1 MQEVKNTTLHI
12 LPEHLL
18 ADEDYILSRYIT
30 IFKKKDILTVEDLLL
45 DFPVK
50 YEDFSVHSINDAVL
64 DEPTILEGT
73 IVSKVTINYLKSK
86 LSTVVFQLDVEGIKI
101 RCTLFNR
108 IYLKGKLNY
117 GSVIRVQGKFY
128 QNMNNFTVSNLVVLD
143 EINRDIIPTYRIKDI
158 SESKYLELMSVV
170 YRKHKDEII
179 ETLPKDYIEKHNLLS
194 LKDAIKIMHL
204 SDNLDEIKK
213 AQKRIKYEELLKYQ
227 VSMKYLH
234 YMRQKE
240 DDCPAIN
247 YDVKLLEK
255 LKNGL
260 SYELTIDQEKAIRD
274 ILADLKAHFAM
285 NRLLQGEV
293 GSGKT
298 IVAIMTILA
307 TVSGEYQAAL
317 MCPTEI
323 LSKQHYDTLRSQL
336 EPFDNINIALL
347 TGSTPLKEKRQILEG
362 LQNGTINIV
371 VGTHALFQ
379 KDVEY
384 YNLGTV
390 IADEEHRFGVRQR
403 VLIKNKGLDVNYL
416 KMSATPIP
424 RTLAISAY
432 GDTDISIIK
441 TMPKN
446 RKAVITKYVDK
457 EHKREV
463 MDHIKKELK
472 NGHQIYVVTPLIEE
486 SEVLDTANA
495 TKIYENM
502 KQYFAGIATVG
513 LIHGKL
519 KPDEKEKIMQE
530 FLNNEI
536 QILVATSVIEV
547 GVNVVNA
554 TTILVL
560 GAERF
565 GVATLHQLR
574 GRVMRSD
581 SVPYCFF
588 ITSDNPTEN
597 SIERLKMVEKT
608 TDGFALAEYDLKH
621 RGPGEFFGEKQSGS
635 MNFKYASLKD
645 DSDLL
650 EIANTDSEE
659 MVNNNKLFTEEDY
672 KYLYETAKHNYVMK
686 QTELD

>member
-1 MQEVKNTTLHI
+1 
-12 LPEHLL
+12 
-18 ADEDYILSRYIT
+18 
-30 IFKKKDILTVEDLLL
+30 
-45 DFPVK
+45 
-50 YEDFSVHSINDAVL
+50 
-64 DEPTILEGT
+64 
-73 IVSKVTINYLKSK
+73 
-86 LSTVVFQLDVEGIKI
+86 
-101 RCTLFNR
+101 
-108 IYLKGKLNY
+108 
-117 GSVIRVQGKFY
+117 
-128 QNMNNFTVSNLVVLD
+128 
-143 EINRDIIPTYRIKDI
+143 
-158 SESKYLELMSVV
+158 
-170 YRKHKDEII
+170 
-179 ETLPKDYIEKHNLLS
+179 
-194 LKDAIKIMHL
+194 
-204 SDNLDEIKK
+204 
-213 AQKRIKYEELLKYQ
+213 
-227 VSMKYLH
+227 
-234 YMRQKE
+234 
-240 DDCPAIN
+240 
-247 YDVKLLEK
+247 
-255 LKNGL
+255 
-260 SYELTIDQEKAIRD
+260 
-274 ILADLKAHFAM
+274 M

-463 MDHIKKELK
+463 MDHIKNELK